1 MEQAMNA
8 NPFTDEMLD
17 KHLDA
22 ILKASGSSLKNY
34 SFEKTKYAMRAALL
48 GAIIEALEKTP

>member
-1 MEQAMNA
+1 MNA

-34 SFEKTKYAMRAALL
+34 SFEKTKHAMRAALL
-48 GAIIEALEKTP
+48 GAMIEALEKAP